1 MHSDTSRKLLASA
14 ITGYAEAYAG
24 SPAEEY
30 MVRRGI
36 SAGHMFRLGVVTAE
50 NAAPGDEQY
59 IGMLCIPYL
68 TPTGP
73 VAVKFRSL
81 RPDASTKYLIPT
93 GQATHL
99 YNVTD
104 LHKKSAQIV
113 LTEGEVDAMTFS
125 MLGIPAVGVPGVNNW
140 KPFYRRIFDGYED
153 IIIATDNDARDD
165 GTNPGQEMA
174 RHLRQELYGSR
185 IAVLPRGYDVN
196 SLYVEQGRE
205 ALTALVSRGE

>member
-1 MHSDTSRKLLASA
+1 M
-14 ITGYAEAYAG
+14 E
-24 SPAEEY
+24 
-30 MVRRGI
+30 RRGI
-36 SAGHMFRLGVVTAE
+36 SAGHMFRLGFVTPE

-59 IGMLCIPYL
+59 AGMLCIPYL

-73 VAVKFRSL
+73 IAVKFRSL

-104 LHKKSAQIV
+104 LHKKSSQIV
-113 LTEGEVDAMTFS
+113 LAEGEIDAMTLS
-125 MLGIPAVGVPGVNNW
+125 MLGVPAVGVPGVNNW
-140 KPFYRRIFDGYED
+140 KPFYRRVFDGYED
-153 IIIATDNDARDD
+153 VVIATDNDARDD
-165 GTNPGQEMA
+165 GANPGQELA

-205 ALTALVSRGE
+205 AVVALVSRGE